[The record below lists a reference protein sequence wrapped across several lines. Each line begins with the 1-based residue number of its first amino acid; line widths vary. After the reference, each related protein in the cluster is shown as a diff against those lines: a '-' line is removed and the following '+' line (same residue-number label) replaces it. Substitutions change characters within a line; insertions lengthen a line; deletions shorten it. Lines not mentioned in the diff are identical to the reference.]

1 MADVRPGFLDLAE
14 TLGEHPIMGSDRRIT
29 ISTKDMERIQSLLD
43 STVSVRNR
51 EALENLEAELDA
63 AIVVKPEE
71 IPRNVVTMGSRVRFR
86 DEETNQTHEVT
97 LVYPRDAD
105 PQSNKISILAP
116 IGAALI
122 GLKVGE
128 RIDWPLPN
136 GRRRR
141 LVLEEILYQP
151 EADGATSS

>member
-1 MADVRPGFLDLAE
+1 
-14 TLGEHPIMGSDRRIT
+14 MGNERRIT
-29 ISTKDMERIQSLLD
+29 ISSRDMDRIQSLLD
-43 STVSVRNR
+43 TTVSGRNR

-71 IPRNVVTMGSRVRFR
+71 IPSTVVTMGSRVRFR
-86 DEETNQTHEVT
+86 DEETGQTREVT

-105 PQSNKISILAP
+105 PQSNKVSILAP

-122 GLKVGE
+122 GLSVGE
-128 RIDWPLPN
+128 RIDWPMPN

-141 LVLEEILYQP
+141 LVLEAILYQP
-151 EADGATSS
+151 ESNGSRA

>member
-1 MADVRPGFLDLAE
+1 
-14 TLGEHPIMGSDRRIT
+14 MGSERRIT

-43 STVSVRNR
+43 TTVSMRNR

-71 IPRNVVTMGSRVRFR
+71 IPGTVVTMGSRVRFR
-86 DEETNQTHEVT
+86 DEETDQIREVT

-122 GLKVGE
+122 GLSVGE
-128 RIDWPLPN
+128 RIDWPMPN

-151 EADGATSS
+151 ESHGASAS